1 MPELTDSVVETLLP
15 AGEPPELLPEGVS
28 RDFFNARLRARATE
42 LERRIF
48 QWLTLYQAIAERR
61 QMDREFPGYQ
71 FTTCGFVPVSGN
83 VSADLRTVGGYVF
96 GIAVELAPTTDSPL
110 QTVELVTYESV
121 RVPCVINRR
130 SPELHIANP
139 ISPNGTGACWARSKK
154 NKCFT

>member
-1 MPELTDSVVETLLP
+1 MPELTDSVVEALLP

-83 VSADLRTVGGYVF
+83 VSADLRTVGGTYS
-96 GIAVELAPTTDSPL
+96 ESPSNWHCVAGGTATL
-110 QTVELVTYESV
+110 RPLSLV
-121 RVPCVINRR
+121 
-130 SPELHIANP
+130 
-139 ISPNGTGACWARSKK
+139 ARAR
-154 NKCFT
+154 